1 MYSSIR
7 WLIVAAAVMLAVGPI
22 GAQRIKVTTQTV
34 PLYVTVTDSEKRL
47 VPDLTQDDFEVY
59 DNGKL
64 QTLTNFDNEPTPIT
78 VVVMLDTSGSMTLA
92 LDLVKDGAEQF
103 LMRMMPVDMGMV
115 GAFNDKI
122 EFHPSSFTDNRDQ
135 LARAL
140 KDLDF
145 GYPTRLYDAVDQ
157 SIDQLNGNEG
167 RKVVL
172 VFTDGDDNS
181 SKKSSGS
188 VMERAR
194 VEEVMIYSIGLENEY
209 FNGQQRVR
217 SSPDRGLQQAV
228 RGNGRRI
235 LPAEEEGRARSD
247 LHTRRAGAAQP
258 VRSRVLA
265 GDAGRQDPQTRG
277 AGEARRRHSTRPQE
291 LRRHALGLHAKV
303 GNSVRSCS
311 SGRGP
316 PDLLL

>member
-1 MYSSIR
+1 MSPYIR
-7 WLIVAAAVMLAVGPI
+7 WLSVAAAVMLAVGPI

-47 VPDLTQDDFEVY
+47 VPDLARDDFEVY

-103 LMRMMPVDMGMV
+103 LMRMMPLDKGMV

-145 GYPTRLYDAVDQ
+145 GYPTRLYDAIDQ

-167 RKVVL
+167 RKTVL

-217 SSPDRGLQQAV
+217 SSPDRALHRLSEETGGGFFLLKKKDDLGPTFTRIAQELHSQYVLGFSPETLDGKIHKLEV
-228 RGNGRRI
+228 RVK
-235 LPAEEEGRARSD
+235 
-247 LHTRRAGAAQP
+247 RAGAVPRARKSY
-258 VRSRVLA
+258 VATRS
-265 GDAGRQDPQTRG
+265 D
-277 AGEARRRHSTRPQE
+277 STQ
-291 LRRHALGLHAKV
+291 K
-303 GNSVRSCS
+303 
-311 SGRGP
+311 
-316 PDLLL
+316 

>member
-47 VPDLTQDDFEVY
+47 VPDLTSDDFEVY
-59 DNGKL
+59 DNAKL

-103 LMRMMPVDMGMV
+103 LMRMMPLDKGMV

-157 SIDQLNGNEG
+157 SIDQLNGKEG

-217 SSPDRGLQQAV
+217 SSPDRALQQAV
-228 RGNGRRI
+228 GGNGRRI
-235 LPAEEEGRARSD
+235 LPAEEERRPRADLYTRSRRSSTASTFSGSRRKRWTARS
-247 LHTRRAGAAQP
+247 TN
-258 VRSRVLA
+258 SRC
-265 GDAGRQDPQTRG
+265 G
-277 AGEARRRHSTRPQE
+277 
-291 LRRHALGLHAKV
+291 
-303 GNSVRSCS
+303 
-311 SGRGP
+311 
-316 PDLLL
+316 